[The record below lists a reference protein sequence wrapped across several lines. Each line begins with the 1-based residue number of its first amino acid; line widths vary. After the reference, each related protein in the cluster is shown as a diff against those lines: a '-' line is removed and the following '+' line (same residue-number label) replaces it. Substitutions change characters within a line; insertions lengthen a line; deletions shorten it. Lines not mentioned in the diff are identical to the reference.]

1 MIIFYNP
8 DNGEIVSTS
17 TWTLANPDTYAAAD
31 GYLLIDGIGRRPVPG
46 GLAAFPFKADAS
58 LASAALIEAI
68 QHDEAGR
75 FTIVGGALLDEGAP
89 VTLDFTPGVG
99 AAGRKE
105 LQTDTLL
112 KSFFSMT
119 DVELKAYIATTFG
132 YTAKQAEAFVLL
144 RRVILEIARTIGAVN
159 N

>member
-17 TWTLANPDTYAAAD
+17 TWTLANPDTYAAD
-31 GYLLIDGIGRRPVPG
+31 GYLLIDGIGRRPIPD
-46 GLAAFPFKADAS
+46 GLSAFPFKADAS

-68 QHDEAGR
+68 QGDEAGR
-75 FTIVGGALLDEGAP
+75 FTIVASALLDEGAP

-112 KSFFSMT
+112 KSYFSMT
-119 DVELKAYIATTFG
+119 DAQLRDYVVATFDIP
-132 YTAKQAEAFVLL
+132 AKQAGVVVLQ
-144 RRVILEIARTIGAVN
+144 RRIIREMARVVGVIKK
-159 N
+159 